1 MAVENGPIGGQTE
14 NDDVRR
20 RALLRLGVA
29 AMVTAAALAGLW
41 WLDQGGGKQEKPTPA
56 ALPSPIVTAPMQ
68 ASAPPQTAPDE
79 AATEGASEPATGVAT
94 NIAEAPPTKPPEQA
108 SRTTPMPPAAA
119 PPTRTVATGEAP
131 PPPRVNNVSPRALTA
146 AAPPPRPAPSR
157 HAATAL
163 GEPYLVQVGVFSEPE
178 RARELVERLNKRG
191 IRAHMETRVQLG
203 PFANREEA
211 EKAQATIRAL
221 GLKGVLTPVAAT
233 Q

>member
-20 RALLRLGVA
+20 KALLRLGVA
-29 AMVTAAALAGLW
+29 AVVTAAALAGLW
-41 WLDQGGGKQEKPTPA
+41 WLDQGGGKPEKPA
-56 ALPSPIVTAPMQ
+56 AAAPPSPIVTAPMQ
-68 ASAPPQTAPDE
+68 TSAPPQTAPDE
-79 AATEGASEPATGVAT
+79 GAAEVATEVAT
-94 NIAEAPPTKPPEQA
+94 EAAAELPTEAAAQVA
-108 SRTTPMPPAAA
+108 QTTPTSPAAA
-119 PPTRTVATGEAP
+119 PPSRTVATREAPP
-131 PPPRVNNVSPRALTA
+131 PPPRVNNEPPRALTA
-146 AAPPPRPAPSR
+146 AAPPSRPAP
-157 HAATAL
+157 HPATAL

-211 EKAQATIRAL
+211 EKAQAAIRVL

-233 Q
+233 K